1 MIREPLLALGLLVI
15 IAAGVWVWM
24 AARRRRVMHGD
35 AGDLVAIYNP
45 RRRAA
50 LVLAF
55 STPDCAPCKMIQR
68 PALEDLERRFPGRVV
83 VREID
88 ALEAPALADRFGI
101 FTVPS
106 TVVIAP
112 DGGVRAVNSGV
123 TTAERL
129 AAQIGLN
136 GLSEQ

>member
-1 MIREPLLALGLLVI
+1 MIREPVLALGLLLLF
-15 IAAGVWVWM
+15 AAAAWVWI
-24 AARRRRVMHGD
+24 AARRSRVVR
-35 AGDLVAIYNP
+35 AGGSDLVEIYNLG
-45 RRRAA
+45 RRAA

-55 STPDCAPCKMIQR
+55 STPDCALCKTVQR

-112 DGGVRAVNSGV
+112 DGSVRAVNSGA

-129 AAQIGLN
+129 AAQIGVN
-136 GLSEQ
+136 RLSEQ

>member
-1 MIREPLLALGLLVI
+1 MIQEPLLALGLLVI

-24 AARRRRVMHGD
+24 AARRRRMMRGD

-50 LVLAF
+50 LVLVF
-55 STPDCAPCKMIQR
+55 STPDCAPCKMVQR

-83 VREID
+83 VYEID

-136 GLSEQ
+136 GGSDQ